1 MHFVAASPR
10 RVIEPARVPRAPTAP
25 LSLAALARPIDR
37 GAARASFVSTRL
49 PLAVPPPPRPSAP
62 PSPPP
67 PAPPPPA
74 SADDLHDAERA
85 PPAPPPREA
94 VAFVAALLRF
104 LTTGARIDAAP
115 PAVDEEPGRF
125 ALIEVD

>member
-1 MHFVAASPR
+1 MHFVAAIPR

-67 PAPPPPA
+67 APPPPTR
-74 SADDLHDAERA
+74 ADDLHDAERA

-104 LTTGARIDAAP
+104 LTTGARIDAVP